1 MSTLYHKLSRLSR
14 AKTEFYCK
22 TSAPKKPIKHAPINN
37 NKNVICSPFHSI
49 IYYRPDQPL
58 TFRQSPE
65 KPDYFVSLA
74 TAAVVNIVDVGHSK
88 QITPPTGGKGPGSL
102 TPHGRGLIFPL
113 LAFLNRLLSR
123 QHLHTIATV
132 TDTA

>member
-1 MSTLYHKLSRLSR
+1 MNDLTNKIDQAINYHK
-14 AKTEFYCK
+14 AKEF
-22 TSAPKKPIKHAPINN
+22 KKAEDLYNE
-37 NKNVICSPFHSI
+37 I
-49 IYYRPDQPL
+49 I
-58 TFRQSPE
+58 SE